1 MAMAM
6 AIEWLKTDENH
17 MEDTFNGVGK
27 HKNLQMS
34 DPSDKTDTAVFCVQT
49 KGQCQKS
56 HMILISSPDTGWECL
71 MCYYYRV

>member
-6 AIEWLKTDENH
+6 AIEWLITDENH

-27 HKNLQMS
+27 HK
-34 DPSDKTDTAVFCVQT
+34 DTAVFFVFRQ
-49 KGQCQKS
+49 KDKCQKS